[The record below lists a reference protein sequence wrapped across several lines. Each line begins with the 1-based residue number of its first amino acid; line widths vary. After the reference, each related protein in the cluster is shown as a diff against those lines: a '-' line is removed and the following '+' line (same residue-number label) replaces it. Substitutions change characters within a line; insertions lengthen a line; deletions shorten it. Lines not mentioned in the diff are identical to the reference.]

1 MAGVRASRK
10 ADGWRAYRCRL
21 LLGVAVGL
29 LLAGLFLSPL
39 SLREK
44 GRVRGPLPLGE
55 GALDASLPLPRV
67 MLWAWERREDMRAI
81 DPRQVGVAY
90 LAKTLFLRQG
100 NVVTRPRL
108 QPLQVPPTTVL
119 MPVVRIESDKLS
131 PPTLDAGQRTRVV
144 EEILALGRASITPV
158 IQIDFDA
165 KISERAFYR
174 TVLYDLRR
182 ALPDTTRISI
192 TALASWCLADNWL
205 AGLPI
210 DEAVPMLFR
219 MGADRQRVLWHLQTG
234 GALRC
239 LPTQQSL
246 GMAADEPLPHGLPGS
261 RLYVFSPQA
270 WSPASVH
277 SALEEV
283 KRWE

>member
-10 ADGWRAYRCRL
+10 ADGWRANRCRL

-29 LLAGLFLSPL
+29 LLAGLFLSLL

-108 QPLQVPPTTVL
+108 QPLQVPPATVL
-119 MPVVRIESDKLS
+119 MPVVRIERDKLS
-131 PPTLDAGQRTRVV
+131 PPTLDPGQRTRVV
-144 EEILALGRASITPV
+144 EEILALGRAATIPA

-174 TVLYDLRR
+174 T
-182 ALPDTTRISI
+182 
-192 TALASWCLADNWL
+192 
-205 AGLPI
+205 
-210 DEAVPMLFR
+210 
-219 MGADRQRVLWHLQTG
+219 
-234 GALRC
+234 
-239 LPTQQSL
+239 
-246 GMAADEPLPHGLPGS
+246 
-261 RLYVFSPQA
+261 
-270 WSPASVH
+270 
-277 SALEEV
+277 
-283 KRWE
+283 